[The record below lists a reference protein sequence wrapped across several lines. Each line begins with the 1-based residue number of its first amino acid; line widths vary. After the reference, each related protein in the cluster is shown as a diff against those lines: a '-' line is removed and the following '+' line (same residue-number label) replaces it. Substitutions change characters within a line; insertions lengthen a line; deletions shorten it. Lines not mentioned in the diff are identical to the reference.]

1 MELVASI
8 REQVDRLE
16 GVTPSLQSALDEV
29 FSRAEAEVRARA
41 ESSMTD
47 ELNSSAATLPI
58 PGYGG
63 SNSGVRAA
71 KRASRSAERA
81 TRQQPPREPPNAATM
96 DRAYLEG
103 RYGIPKPKPVPKQRS
118 VGRVHG
124 GKIASAMTTGPNAL
138 LPKVNRKDP
147 AAPPPAVYPSDL
159 EHGVAN
165 LQNRGFI
172 PPSADVTPAFT
183 HDPAPVT
190 AGNAPLYPH
199 EEMHAKGEIYSSPF
213 GFNAVNLKLDLVTS
227 THPAHDGAGGRTQQ
241 YGWEQIAQI
250 EAEDSA
256 MERSQALDDGQAD
269 IDVALAAV
277 AEARAALEAAQESG
291 DPDAVEAAAER
302 LRQAED
308 TLAAARAK
316 ADSLPAEP
324 HRPGTNGTKGPSRI
338 GIDMSE
344 DDSSTAVLAP
354 GGSSLD
360 ATGGSVGGIK
370 LSGNMPAHHLV
381 IRDGELIQTN
391 ELTAFLRKFRS
402 RAGILKDLLAILQ
415 ATLSRYG
422 VPLGVVDGLL
432 LVKLGDKGDGD
443 MMEPTEHEAIGT
455 LVNRDQVLA
464 QISMPGAA
472 FRGVDGPDAAATT
485 VQAAWRGTQ
494 ARRDHALHMAVE
506 KAAASIAARWRLHW
520 QKRETQARVAEIRE
534 QREAAWSAGQQD
546 FQARWKTIRA
556 KARVEI
562 HVPSLSRPRHQRIS
576 LSNMAARQNS
586 QMARLCRLSDPLVD
600 VVYVCPFPLSE
611 DVAQYYH
618 KLLGVGGVADASS
631 RYRIVY
637 PENFDRL
644 PFGMSLASMLLYSP
658 RCLKRIRNFCRGKEA
673 YLVPSVVGPEDKL
686 LSQILGVPLMGPE
699 PVVCR
704 SLGSKLGAKQIFA
717 EAQVNM
723 PTGTTAGRSE
733 GEFFERFAGM
743 IVGNPQIPRWI
754 MKVDDE
760 FNGRGHAHFDVTFL
774 RTHRKLVRDIPET
787 LEEHELARV
796 RADMSAELQAI
807 ISKRVQITTKSLFRN
822 WREFLGALI
831 ARGGVVEA
839 CPARVSGSPSAN
851 IWVQPSGEVSLL
863 CTHDQM
869 FSPPYCFVGASFP
882 QSSVPFGA
890 LRAAAMGIGRVCA
903 SRGIHGFIGVDFVA
917 YQHPEG
923 LRLLAVDLNLRY
935 TDTLAAFHMF
945 DFLMG
950 GRYDSVN
957 TGRYFVDKRPGVVL
971 APLTAAQV
979 ASPQQHGLATRHYV
993 VSQYVRHPNLSS
1005 IQYSNFFNLCR
1016 MKGISFDLQEKK
1028 GTAFNLVDSFAT
1040 GVLGIMGVG
1049 SSLLDCFSTVERGM
1063 LFIQKQ
1069 VGVHK
1074 APSAG
1079 SGEEDDANFKE
1090 ILAAVKFVVQILSTA
1105 AAKALKQ

>member
-1 MELVASI
+1 MDLVATI
-8 REQVDRLE
+8 RNEVEKLE
-16 GVTPSLQSALDEV
+16 GVPESLQNALDDV
-29 FSRAEAEVRARA
+29 FSRAEAEVRSRA

-47 ELNSSAATLPI
+47 ELNDSAATLPL

-63 SNSGVRAA
+63 NGSGVRAA
-71 KRASRSAERA
+71 KRASRSAARA
-81 TRQQPPREPPNAATM
+81 TRGRQPPPREPPNAATM

-118 VGRVHG
+118 MGRVQA

-138 LPKVNRKDP
+138 LPKMNRQDP

-199 EEMHAKGEIYSSPF
+199 DEQHAKGEIYSSPF

-227 THPAHDGAGGRTQQ
+227 THPAPSGVGGDSQQ
-241 YGWEQIAQI
+241 YGWEQMAQI

-256 MERSQALDDGQAD
+256 MERSQALDDGQAE
-269 IDVALAAV
+269 VEAARAAV
-277 AEARAALEAAQESG
+277 EEARAVLEAAQESG
-291 DPDAVEAAAER
+291 DQTAVEAAAER
-302 LRQAED
+302 LRQMED
-308 TLAAARAK
+308 ALAAANAN
-316 ADSLPAEP
+316 ADSSAEGAAQPQSTHEPA
-324 HRPGTNGTKGPSRI
+324 RI
-338 GIDMSE
+338 GINMSE
-344 DDSSTAVLAP
+344 DDSNTAMLAP

-360 ATGGSVGGIK
+360 MGEDTTGGVR
-370 LSGNMPAHHLV
+370 LSGNVPAHHLI
-381 IRDGELIQTN
+381 IRDGELVQTN
-391 ELTAFLRKFRS
+391 ELTAFLRKYRS

-415 ATLSRYG
+415 TTLSRYG

-443 MMEPTEHEAIGT
+443 MMEPTEHEAIAT
-455 LVNRDQVLA
+455 LVNRDQVYT
-464 QISMPGAA
+464 QIGMPGAA

-494 ARRDHALHMAVE
+494 ARRDHALHVAVE

-520 QKRETQARVAEIRE
+520 QMRETQARVAEIQA
-534 QREAAWSAGQQD
+534 QREVAWEATQQD
-546 FQARWKTIRA
+546 FRDRWKTIRA
-556 KARVEI
+556 KTRVEI
-562 HVPSLSRPRHQRIS
+562 HIPSLSRPRHQRIS

-631 RYRIVY
+631 RYRLVY
-637 PENFDRL
+637 PENYDRL

-686 LSQILGVPLMGPE
+686 LSQILGMPLMGPE
-699 PVVCR
+699 PTICR
-704 SLGSKLGAKQIFA
+704 TLGSKLGAKQIFE

-743 IVGNPQIPRWI
+743 IVSNPSIPRWI

-760 FNGRGHAHFDVTFL
+760 FNGRGHAHFDVTYL
-774 RTHRKLVRDIPET
+774 RTHRKLVRDVPET
-787 LEEHELARV
+787 LEEDELARV
-796 RADMSAELQAI
+796 QVDMCAELQAI
-807 ISKRVQITTKSLFRN
+807 ISKRVQITTKGLFRN

-831 ARGGVVEA
+831 GRGGVIEA

-851 IWVQPSGEVSLL
+851 LWVQPSGEVSLL

-903 SRGIHGFIGVDFVA
+903 ARGIHGYIGVDFVA

-950 GRYDSVN
+950 GRYESAN

-1049 SSLLDCFSTVERGM
+1049 SSLLDCFSTVERGL

-1074 APSAG
+1074 APFADS
-1079 SGEEDDANFKE
+1079 EEDDANFKD

-1105 AAKALKQ
+1105 AAKAQK

>member
-1 MELVASI
+1 MGGGDGMDLVATI
-8 REQVDRLE
+8 RNEVEKLE
-16 GVTPSLQSALDEV
+16 GVPQSLQNALDDV
-29 FSRAEAEVRARA
+29 FSRAEAEVRQRA

-47 ELNSSAATLPI
+47 ELNDSAATLPL

-63 SNSGVRAA
+63 NASGARAA

-81 TRQQPPREPPNAATM
+81 TRGGKPPREPPNAATM

-118 VGRVHG
+118 MGRVKG
-124 GKIASAMTTGPNAL
+124 GAVASAMTTGPNAL
-138 LPKVNRKDP
+138 LPKVNRTDP

-199 EEMHAKGEIYSSPF
+199 EEQHAKGEIYSSPF

-227 THPAHDGAGGRTQQ
+227 THPEPSNQQ
-241 YGWEQIAQI
+241 YGWEQMSQI
-250 EAEDSA
+250 QQEDA
-256 MERSQALDDGQAD
+256 IMERTQAMDDGQAEVD
-269 IDVALAAV
+269 AARSAV
-277 AEARAALEAAQESG
+277 EEARAVLEAAQESG
-291 DPDAVEAAAER
+291 DAVAVEAAAER

-308 TLAAARAK
+308 ALADAVANSDMAGDGPGLDGGQGTSGAA
-316 ADSLPAEP
+316 
-324 HRPGTNGTKGPSRI
+324 RI
-338 GIDMSE
+338 GITMSE
-344 DDSSTAVLAP
+344 DEMGTAALAP

-360 ATGGSVGGIK
+360 MGDDSTGGIR
-370 LSGNMPAHHLV
+370 LSGSVPAHHLI
-381 IRDGELIQTN
+381 IRDGELVPTN
-391 ELTAFLRKFRS
+391 ELNAFLRKYRS

-415 ATLSRYG
+415 STLSHYG

-443 MMEPTEHEAIGT
+443 MMEPTEVEAIAT
-455 LVNRDQVLA
+455 LVNRDQVYA
-464 QISMPGAA
+464 MIGMPGAS
-472 FRGVDGPDAAATT
+472 FRGVDGPDVAATA

-494 ARRDHALHMAVE
+494 ARRDHALHVAVE

-520 QKRETQARVAEIRE
+520 QKRETQARVAEVRAERE
-534 QREAAWSAGQQD
+534 VAWEARQQEFRD
-546 FQARWKTIRA
+546 NWKTTRS
-556 KARVEI
+556 KTRVEI
-562 HVPSLSRPRHQRIS
+562 HIPSLSRPRHQRIS

-637 PENFDRL
+637 PENYDRL

-658 RCLKRIRNFCRGKEA
+658 RCLKRIKNFCRGKEA

-686 LSQILGVPLMGPE
+686 LSQMLGLPLMGPE
-699 PVVCR
+699 PSICR
-704 SLGSKLGAKQIFA
+704 ALGSKLGAKQIFE

-723 PTGTTAGRSE
+723 PTGVTAGRSE
-733 GEFFERFAGM
+733 PEFFQRFAQM
-743 IVGNPQIPRWI
+743 IVSNHNIPRWI

-774 RTHRKLVRDIPET
+774 RTHRKLVRDVPET
-787 LEEHELARV
+787 MEEAELARV
-796 RADMSAELQAI
+796 TSDMCAELQAI

-822 WREFLGALI
+822 WREFLGALVT
-831 ARGGVVEA
+831 RGGVIEA

-851 IWVQPSGEVSLL
+851 IWIQPSGEVSLL

-903 SRGIHGFIGVDFVA
+903 ARGITGYVGVDFVA

-923 LRLLAVDLNLRY
+923 LRLLAVDLNIRY

-950 GRYDSVN
+950 GRYESAS

-971 APLTAAQV
+971 PPLTAAQV

-1049 SSLLDCFSTVERGM
+1049 SSLLDCFSTVERGL

-1074 APSAG
+1074 APFADS
-1079 SGEEDDANFKE
+1079 EDDDANFKD

-1105 AAKALKQ
+1105 AAKSNQ